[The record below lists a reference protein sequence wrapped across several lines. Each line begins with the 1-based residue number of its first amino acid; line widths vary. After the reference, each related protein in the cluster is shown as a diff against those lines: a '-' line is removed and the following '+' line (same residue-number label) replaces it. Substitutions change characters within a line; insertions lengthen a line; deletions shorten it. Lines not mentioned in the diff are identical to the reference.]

1 MSLRD
6 WALPFL
12 ELATADR
19 AAARA
24 CSGTT
29 GCSAT
34 FCMLLQMT
42 FEKLGKAAIARRTP
56 LAAGRQEP
64 PHSHQTASRLLELLL
79 RSPGG
84 APVAPSASVRAAVVA
99 LENAHPDVAKPNVN
113 LQPPKPQQPQ
123 LEFPWTDPATG
134 TVKSPTT
141 DLPIAR
147 RIGDPNDRIGVLL
160 LKFADALIKDFD
172 TLFPPHPP

>member
-6 WALPFL
+6 WAVPFL
-12 ELATADR
+12 AQAAADL

-24 CSGTT
+24 CIGAN
-29 GCSAT
+29 GCSST

-56 LAAGRQEP
+56 LSAGLQEP
-64 PHSHQTASRLLELLL
+64 PHNHQTASHLLDLLL

-84 APVAPSASVRAAVVA
+84 AAVAPSASVRAAVVD
-99 LENAHPDVAKPNVN
+99 LENAHPDVAKPNAN
-113 LQPPKPQQPQ
+113 LQPPKPQWPQ
-123 LEFPWTDPATG
+123 LEFPWSDPLSG
-134 TVKSPTT
+134 IVKSPTT

-147 RIGDPNDRIGVLL
+147 RIDDPNDRIGALL
-160 LKFADALIKDFD
+160 LKFADGLVKDFN
-172 TLFPPHPP
+172 TLFPPHPR

>member
-6 WALPFL
+6 WAQPFVD
-12 ELATADR
+12 LAAADL

-24 CSGTT
+24 CVGVG

-56 LAAGRQEP
+56 LTAGLLEP
-64 PHSHQTASRLLELLL
+64 PHSHQTASRLIELLL

-84 APVAPSASVRAAVVA
+84 AAVAPSPAVRAAVVD
-99 LENAHPDVAKPNVN
+99 LENAHPDVAS
-113 LQPPKPQQPQ
+113 
-123 LEFPWTDPATG
+123 A
-134 TVKSPTT
+134 S
-141 DLPIAR
+141 R
-147 RIGDPNDRIGVLL
+147 
-160 LKFADALIKDFD
+160 
-172 TLFPPHPP
+172 